1 MFRRI
6 FSCFPTL
13 GNIQL
18 WEQNSRHRKQTSLET
33 FFQADQVRFLLP
45 EQLLP
50 TLNRKDGLQIDQK
63 KPESS
68 RIKPAMFHRVDQY

>member
-1 MFRRI
+1 
-6 FSCFPTL
+6 
-13 GNIQL
+13 
-18 WEQNSRHRKQTSLET
+18 
-33 FFQADQVRFLLP
+33 VRFLLP

-68 RIKPAMFHRVDQY
+68 RIKPAMFHRVDQYWSKINTEVTELNTRS

>member
-1 MFRRI
+1 
-6 FSCFPTL
+6 
-13 GNIQL
+13 
-18 WEQNSRHRKQTSLET
+18 
-33 FFQADQVRFLLP
+33 VRFLLP